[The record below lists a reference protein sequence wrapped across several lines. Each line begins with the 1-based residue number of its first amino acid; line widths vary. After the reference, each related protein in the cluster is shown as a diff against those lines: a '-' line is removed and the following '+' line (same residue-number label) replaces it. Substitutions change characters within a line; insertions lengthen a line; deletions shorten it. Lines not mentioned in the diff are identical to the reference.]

1 VKEHS
6 KHEGKRRAFEA
17 QHVRTGKIRAF
28 GTLAYAQIYQQQD
41 ERAAQAAEARIIRD
55 LKGHRERN
63 WVVERHVRGDL
74 WVTADRT
81 MQSDTFEKA
90 INLVSGLS
98 QYRVRRLYGRRG
110 H

>member
-1 VKEHS
+1 
-6 KHEGKRRAFEA
+6 
-17 QHVRTGKIRAF
+17 
-28 GTLAYAQIYQQQD
+28 
-41 ERAAQAAEARIIRD
+41 
-55 LKGHRERN
+55 
-63 WVVERHVRGDL
+63 VVERHVRGDL